1 MKSLDQKIANIRA
14 NPSGAKD
21 FILADAKDADMATGL
36 AATGKDPATGRAR
49 SLAEYRDQMREIV
62 RQGLVDIM
70 LMSASTSEV
79 LTIKERLFDNSHI
92 TPAARANDTT
102 DIHLPAGGTYAAEPS
117 RPFQSTTIDHIQAGK
132 LDPTPDERKRGANLG
147 LYSITPNNNIAFDY
161 ATLQAYKEFR
171 LEAERK
177 GFRHFLEVFDP
188 NACGNA
194 CPTDLGR
201 FINDLIVR
209 TLAGVPSSGRPV
221 FLKIVYH
228 GPRAMEELVA
238 YDPSLIPGILGGS
251 SGTTYDAFRL
261 LEEAKQHGARAA
273 LFGRKI
279 NNSEHQLTFVT
290 YLRAIADGKIGAAEA
305 VKAYHGDLE
314 RLKIKPQRAL
324 KDDMAS
330 TTQASSY
337 AASGGSISTG
347 KPATAHAT
355 TALKRRPTVTVSS
368 SVPSSI
374 AQRGKAPAVA
384 AQVIPAAS
392 ADGGFPKK
400 GDGSPD
406 FAKMSSAQKVAF
418 ARQRIRTDAARNGNG
433 DGQRR

>member
-36 AATGKDPATGRAR
+36 AATGKDPVTGKAR

-70 LMSASTSEV
+70 LMSASTSEQ
-79 LTIKERLFDNSHI
+79 LTIKERLFDNSHV

-132 LDPTPDERKRGANLG
+132 LDPTPQERTRGANLG

-161 ATLQAYKEFR
+161 VTLQAYKEFR

-209 TLAGVPSSGRPV
+209 TLAGVPSSGRPL
-221 FLKIVYH
+221 FLKIAYH
-228 GPRAMEELVA
+228 GSRAMEELVS
-238 YDPSLIPGILGGS
+238 YDPSLVPGILGGS

-261 LEEAKQHGARAA
+261 LEEARQHGARAA

-314 RLKIKPQRAL
+314 RLKLKPYRPL
-324 KDDMAS
+324 KEDMAS
-330 TTQASSY
+330 TTQATSY
-337 AASGGSISTG
+337 AGTSTAVKPSPAPAATATKPKPRVTMSTSTG
-347 KPATAHAT
+347 SAFP
-355 TALKRRPTVTVSS
+355 RRGQAS
-368 SVPSSI
+368 
-374 AQRGKAPAVA
+374 AVA
-384 AQVIPAAS
+384 APAPAS
-392 ADGGFPKK
+392 VDGGFPKK

-406 FAKMSSAQKVAF
+406 FSKMTAVQKVAL
-418 ARQRIRTDAARNGNG
+418 ARQRIKSDITRNGNG
-433 DGQRR
+433 DARR